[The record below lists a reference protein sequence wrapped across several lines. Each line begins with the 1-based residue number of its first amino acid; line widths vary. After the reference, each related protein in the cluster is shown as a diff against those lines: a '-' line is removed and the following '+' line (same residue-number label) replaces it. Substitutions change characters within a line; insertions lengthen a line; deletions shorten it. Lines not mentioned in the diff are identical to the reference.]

1 MIFFLGK
8 IICGAGGY
16 FSGLGIAG
24 AVIGLIVGHF
34 IDEIVLHLRNL
45 SRLEKFFKDPDSA
58 TLGGKTLVTVV
69 TASVLYSFM
78 VESGRNGEK
87 ERETIKQ
94 LILRH
99 LGLNPRDIFFIQK
112 CIDRLAGT
120 DTEHPGRT
128 LYFVQIFRYHT
139 EYRLR
144 LRLAK
149 LLSMFTAITTPVKEK
164 PAGKPS
170 LLLAVFE
177 SLELRSCDMEPL
189 LRGME
194 GVMRDYKIL
203 GVNINASSGEI
214 KRQFRLLAAQ
224 YHPDR
229 SGDRSE
235 EETRQAER
243 KFIEIKAAYDNIMKS
258 REKGGE

>member
-1 MIFFLGK
+1 MTFFLGK

-58 TLGGKTLVTVV
+58 NLGGKTLVSVV

-78 VESGRNGEK
+78 VESGRKGEK
-87 ERETIKQ
+87 ERETVKQ
-94 LILRH
+94 LILRY
-99 LGLNPRDIFFIQK
+99 LGFSPRDIFFIQK
-112 CIDRLAGT
+112 CIDRLA
-120 DTEHPGRT
+120 DAYTEHPGRT
-128 LYFVQIFRYHT
+128 LYFVQIFRYHA
-139 EYRLR
+139 EYRAR

-149 LLSMFTAITTPVKEK
+149 LLSMFTAITTPAKEK
-164 PAGKPS
+164 PTGQPS

-177 SLELRSCDMEPL
+177 SLELRSADMEPL
-189 LRGME
+189 LRRME
-194 GVMRDYKIL
+194 GVLRDYKIL

-229 SGDRSE
+229 STGCSE

-243 KFIEIKAAYDNIMKS
+243 KFIEIKAAYDNIRKS
-258 REKGGE
+258 REKGRE